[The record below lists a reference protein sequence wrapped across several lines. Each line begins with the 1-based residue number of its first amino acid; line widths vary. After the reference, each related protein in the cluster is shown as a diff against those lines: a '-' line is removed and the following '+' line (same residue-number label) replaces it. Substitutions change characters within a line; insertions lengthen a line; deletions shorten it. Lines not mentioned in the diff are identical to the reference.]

1 MTADP
6 VDPRA
11 AAVAYPLT
19 IYYDSACPL
28 CATEMR
34 MLVALD
40 VEGRLA
46 LSDCAAGRLDDACRA
61 AGLSS
66 ADLLAAIHARDA
78 DGRWLRGV
86 DVFVAAYRAAGLT
99 RLAAWFADRRLRP
112 VWDRLYP
119 WVARHRDR
127 LSRFGLQ
134 HLFRLVPHRRLA
146 ARASRAT
153 AGRDA
158 CARGLCASKAGSGDA
173 GR

>member
-99 RLAAWFADRRLRP
+99 RLAAWFADR
-112 VWDRLYP
+112 
-119 WVARHRDR
+119 HRDR

-158 CARGLCASKAGSGDA
+158 CARGQCASKAGSGDA